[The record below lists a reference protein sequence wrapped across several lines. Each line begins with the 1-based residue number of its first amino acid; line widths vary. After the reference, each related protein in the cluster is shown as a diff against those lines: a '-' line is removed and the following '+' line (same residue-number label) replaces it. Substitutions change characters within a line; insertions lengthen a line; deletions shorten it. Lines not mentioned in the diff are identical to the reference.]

1 MTIERKRLSP
11 RQTITLGNDK
21 YTISGKRGDG
31 TSSIV
36 YDATTHIEA
45 LNKTKKVL
53 IKELFPVNLNI
64 RRDSVGALIIPKASV
79 DLFKKYKESFKN
91 AAKLQLEFHNPF
103 EDADTASSTN
113 STSNLENLYESG
125 NTLYSVMSLDDGQ
138 TYEEYNSGDLRSHI
152 EICRNLADAI
162 RKYHKRGYLHLD
174 IKPKNI
180 FVLAGSNQIKL
191 FDFDTVQRK
200 EDITHQNCQLSYTQA
215 YAPPEL
221 LLAETDSDYYEKIDE
236 RTDIYMIG
244 ATLLYKLFDRTPI
257 FSDRIP
263 FQTWDFDKSD
273 LVKTASPQVKNAL
286 TILLKKTL
294 AHLQHNRYSD
304 IAELIAALDQIIDLL
319 KFNYYLVN
327 QHIYKTT
334 PESNYIRRNN
344 TLSELHKLLCNKQMA
359 FLYGMGGIGKSETAR
374 AYAEEYRSE
383 YSVIQLLGYRSNLE
397 ETIGSLEF
405 SDDLQYYNNKDN
417 YNKSRFDYVYNRL
430 QGKLLNNNKTLIIVD
445 NYNYSN
451 DKNSKEYKRNEEV
464 TKKLEKLFIRFV
476 FTTKN
481 IPTLSYK
488 DNMIKIREFGISEL
502 QKLFFSINPEGKDD
516 LNRIK
521 KIDNIIELT
530 GRHTMMIDR
539 VARLSRSVEG
549 YGEKSIDDL
558 IGVIKKKG
566 FNNEIDIPVESNK
579 DDNYLEDTPYEQMQS
594 VFNVNNLND
603 IEKFILLA
611 ASLLPVTGM
620 KERDFC
626 ELIAIDKISGTP
638 SGWGLNKY
646 ITNLVNMAFLRR
658 SGHKDVIVSV
668 HPIVADISLN
678 ELKTLFNSDSFR
690 YMYENIAAKK
700 KDTHPL
706 YLSFYET
713 HFCPS
718 STGFSRFFDY
728 NILISNIIIKV
739 PLTDYNFVLVSK
751 LASRARRYADYGTT
765 FKNASNAL
773 DVYLSKADLYI
784 HEKGVISDEERAWYN
799 KLCCIWNCQWH
810 IPLIPFK
817 QFPKIPNLQKKL
829 RSIHYSYKKNKV
841 AKKFA
846 YYSFEYFK
854 TKLNNKELAN
864 LATEFAQ
871 VFWMTFDRD
880 TSIYFGEEALK
891 YSQTLDDQQLIINAM
906 SDLSLYYF
914 WRAHFYDSEE
924 ARIYNINKSEQ
935 LSDSAIALYSK
946 TPEFI
951 DLKNRLASKF
961 QLHMILQS
969 LKKEIAAF
977 CESKNNQM
985 PMLEDFSLDSF
996 DKTQLQKLT
1005 RELRKYQNMIKKL
1018 WFLCFEYKRQVLFL

>member
-1 MTIERKRLSP
+1 MTIERKGLSP

-36 YDATTHIEA
+36 YDAKTHIEA
-45 LNKTKKVL
+45 LHKYKKVL

-64 RRDSVGALIIPKASV
+64 RRDSVGALIIPKASA

-91 AAKLQLEFHNPF
+91 AAKLQLEFHNPS

-138 TYEEYNSGDLRSHI
+138 TYEEYKNNDLRSHI

-162 RKYHKRGYLHLD
+162 RKYHERGYLHLD

-180 FVLAGSNQIKL
+180 FVLSGSNHIKL

-221 LLAETDSDYYEKIDE
+221 LLAETDSDYYAKIDE

-304 IAELIAALDQIIDLL
+304 TAELIAALDQIIDLL

-327 QHIYKTT
+327 HHIYKTT
-334 PESNYIRRNN
+334 AETNYIRRNN
-344 TLSELHKLLCNKQMA
+344 TLSELHKMLCNKQMA
-359 FLYGMGGIGKSETAR
+359 FLYGIGGIGKSETAR
-374 AYAEEYRSE
+374 AYAEEYRNE

-481 IPTLSYK
+481 IPTLPYK
-488 DNMIKIREFGISEL
+488 DNMIEIREFGISEL

-539 VARLSRSVEG
+539 VARQTLSIEG
-549 YGEKSIDDL
+549 YGEKSLDDL
-558 IGVIKKKG
+558 ISVIKKKG
-566 FNNEIDIPVESNK
+566 FKNEVDIPVESNK
-579 DDNYLEDTPYEQMQS
+579 DGNYHEDTPYEQMRS
-594 VFNVNNLND
+594 LFNVNDLSD

-658 SGHKDVIVSV
+658 SGHKDVIISV

-690 YMYENIAAKK
+690 YMYENIIAMFTKAEREYENIDINKFLACNMIK
-700 KDTHPL
+700 RIPL
-706 YLSFYET
+706 
-713 HFCPS
+713 
-718 STGFSRFFDY
+718 
-728 NILISNIIIKV
+728 N
-739 PLTDYNFVLVSK
+739 DYNFILLCK
-751 LASRARRYADYGTT
+751 LANHIERINNFFWPSKELTEPFELYMYKAYSFFNKSTDHSSEEKAWFFLLFCKWYCRRHSQPLFKRPYNYRTQIDYEYNNYA
-765 FKNASNAL
+765 KKCA
-773 DVYLSKADLYI
+773 YLSY
-784 HEKGVISDEERAWYN
+784 ES
-799 KLCCIWNCQWH
+799 
-810 IPLIPFK
+810 
-817 QFPKIPNLQKKL
+817 
-829 RSIHYSYKKNKV
+829 
-841 AKKFA
+841 
-846 YYSFEYFK
+846 FK
-854 TKLNNKELAN
+854 TILSTKELADI
-864 LATEFAQ
+864 TGKFSII
-871 VFWMTFDRD
+871 FWKIFDLD
-880 TSIYFGEEALK
+880 TSIYFGEESLNYCRTTNNKLLIVFALFR
-891 YSQTLDDQQLIINAM
+891 LAN
-906 SDLSLYYF
+906 YYF
-914 WRAHFYDSEE
+914 WNEKFDKPRETRIYYLHKSEE
-924 ARIYNINKSEQ
+924 LYH
-935 LSDSAIALYSK
+935 SAIILSNHLPISK
-946 TPEFI
+946 ERI
-951 DLKNRLASKF
+951 LAHRS
-961 QLHMILQS
+961 QLIHIHCV
-969 LKKEIAAF
+969 LKKEESAALYELSEVQIA
-977 CESKNNQM
+977 ELDNI
-985 PMLEDFSLDSF
+985 PLDSLDEAQF
-996 DKTQLQKLT
+996 QKLNKAQKRYIVRKILD
-1005 RELRKYQNMIKKL
+1005 REWIKQKRK
-1018 WFLCFEYKRQVLFL
+1018 